1 MATRPSATR
10 PGSRATRA
18 ATRAVSGA
26 DVFHALA
33 DPTRRRLLELLRGG
47 ERPVHELAGTFRVTR
62 PAISQHLRVLLR
74 AGLVGETRAGRL
86 RLYRLRGSAL
96 REVYDWV
103 RQYEAFWDTRLARL
117 GTVLEREARREG
129 DST

>member
-1 MATRPSATR
+1 MSTVATRPSATR

-18 ATRAVSGA
+18 ASGA

>member
-1 MATRPSATR
+1 MSTVATRPSATR
-10 PGSRATRA
+10 PGSR